1 MKIVLLGTSY
11 PYRGGLASFNERLVR
26 QFQDEGFDA
35 EIFTFTVQYPSL
47 LFPGKTQY
55 SNEPAPDNLRI
66 TRCVNSVN
74 PFNWIKVGR
83 KLMKSA
89 PDIVIIKF
97 WIPLMAPCFGTI
109 ARIAKRNKKT
119 KIVSILDNIVPH
131 EKRWGD
137 KLLAKYF
144 VKSVDAFV
152 AMSKSVKDDLAAFD
166 TVKPRLLM
174 PHPVFDNFGSK
185 IDRKTALLFLKL
197 DENQRYMLFF
207 GIIRDYKGLDL
218 LLQAFSDERFK
229 CLNVKLIVAGEFY
242 NDEERYRK
250 MEQDLNL
257 KDRIIWFDKFIPDSE
272 VRYFFNAAD
281 IIVQPYKSATQSG
294 VTQIGY
300 HFERP
305 MLVTDVGGLKEIIP
319 DGKVGYVVKPQADSI
334 AEALLD
340 FFTHDR
346 MKEFED
352 NLKEEKKK
360 YSWANMTHGIIEVA
374 RK

>member
-83 KLMKSA
+83 ELMKSA

-152 AMSKSVKDDLAAFD
+152 AMSKSVMDDLAAFD

-185 IDRKTALLFLKL
+185 IDRKTALSFLKL
-197 DENQRYMLFF
+197 DENQKYMLFF

-352 NLKEEKKK
+352 NLKEEKKEIF
-360 YSWANMTHGIIEVA
+360 MG
-374 RK
+374 

>member
-55 SNEPAPDNLRI
+55 STEPAPDNLRI

-83 KLMKSA
+83 ELMKSA

-131 EKRWGD
+131 EKHWGD

-152 AMSKSVKDDLAAFD
+152 AMSKSVMDDLAAFD

-185 IDRKTALLFLKL
+185 IDRKTALSFLKL
-197 DENQRYMLFF
+197 DENQKYMLFF

>member
-55 SNEPAPDNLRI
+55 STEPAPDNLRI

-83 KLMKSA
+83 ELMKSA

-152 AMSKSVKDDLAAFD
+152 AMSKSVMDDLAAFD

-185 IDRKTALLFLKL
+185 IDRKTALSFLKL
-197 DENQRYMLFF
+197 DENQKYMLFF

-218 LLQAFSDERFK
+218 LLQAFYDERFK

>member
-83 KLMKSA
+83 ELMKSA

-152 AMSKSVKDDLAAFD
+152 AMSKSVMDDLAAFD

>member
-1 MKIVLLGTSY
+1 M
-11 PYRGGLASFNERLVR
+11 
-26 QFQDEGFDA
+26 
-35 EIFTFTVQYPSL
+35 TV
-47 LFPGKTQY
+47 
-55 SNEPAPDNLRI
+55 A
-66 TRCVNSVN
+66 V
-74 PFNWIKVGR
+74 W
-83 KLMKSA
+83 
-89 PDIVIIKF
+89 
-97 WIPLMAPCFGTI
+97 
-109 ARIAKRNKKT
+109 
-119 KIVSILDNIVPH
+119 
-131 EKRWGD
+131 
-137 KLLAKYF
+137 
-144 VKSVDAFV
+144 
-152 AMSKSVKDDLAAFD
+152 
-166 TVKPRLLM
+166 
-174 PHPVFDNFGSK
+174 
-185 IDRKTALLFLKL
+185 FL
-197 DENQRYMLFF
+197 Y
-207 GIIRDYKGLDL
+207 
-218 LLQAFSDERFK
+218 ERFK

-360 YSWANMTHGIIEVA
+360 YSWANMTHCIIEVA

>member
-66 TRCVNSVN
+66 IRCVNSVN

-83 KLMKSA
+83 ELMKSA

-152 AMSKSVKDDLAAFD
+152 AMSKSVMDDLAAFD

-185 IDRKTALLFLKL
+185 IDRKTALSFLKL
-197 DENQRYMLFF
+197 DENQKYMLFF

>member
-55 SNEPAPDNLRI
+55 STEPAPDNLRI

-83 KLMKSA
+83 ELMKSA
-89 PDIVIIKF
+89 SDIVIIKF

-152 AMSKSVKDDLAAFD
+152 AMSKSVMDDLAAFD

-185 IDRKTALLFLKL
+185 IDRKTALSFLKL
-197 DENQRYMLFF
+197 DENQKYMLFF

>member
-55 SNEPAPDNLRI
+55 STEPAPDNLRI

-83 KLMKSA
+83 ELMKSA

-185 IDRKTALLFLKL
+185 IDRKTALSFLKL
-197 DENQRYMLFF
+197 DENQKYMLFF

-257 KDRIIWFDKFIPDSE
+257 KDRVIWFDKFIPDSE

-346 MKEFED
+346 MEEFED

-360 YSWANMTHGIIEVA
+360 YSWANMTHGVIEVA

>member
-55 SNEPAPDNLRI
+55 STEPAPDNLKI

-83 KLMKSA
+83 ELMKSA

-152 AMSKSVKDDLAAFD
+152 AMSKSVMDDLAAFD

>member
-83 KLMKSA
+83 ELMKSA

-152 AMSKSVKDDLAAFD
+152 AMSKSVMDDLAAFD

-185 IDRKTALLFLKL
+185 IDRKTALSFLKL
-197 DENQRYMLFF
+197 DENQKYMLFF
-207 GIIRDYKGLDL
+207 FIIRDYKGLDL

>member
-83 KLMKSA
+83 ELMKSA

-152 AMSKSVKDDLAAFD
+152 AMSKSVMDDLAAFD

-185 IDRKTALLFLKL
+185 IDRKTALSFLKL
-197 DENQRYMLFF
+197 DENQKYMLFF

-319 DGKVGYVVKPQADSI
+319 DGKVGYVVKPQANSI

>member
-55 SNEPAPDNLRI
+55 STEPAPDNLRI

-83 KLMKSA
+83 ELMKSA

-152 AMSKSVKDDLAAFD
+152 AMSKSVMDDLAAFD

-185 IDRKTALLFLKL
+185 IDRKTALSFLKL
-197 DENQRYMLFF
+197 DENQKYMLSF

>member
-26 QFQDEGFDA
+26 QFQDDGFDA

-83 KLMKSA
+83 ELMKSA

-152 AMSKSVKDDLAAFD
+152 AMSKSVMDDLAAFD

-185 IDRKTALLFLKL
+185 IDRKTALSFLKL
-197 DENQRYMLFF
+197 DENQKYMLFF

>member
-83 KLMKSA
+83 ELMKSA

-131 EKRWGD
+131 EKRCGD

-152 AMSKSVKDDLAAFD
+152 AMSKSVMDDLAAFD

-185 IDRKTALLFLKL
+185 IDRKTALSFLKL
-197 DENQRYMLFF
+197 DENQKYMLFF